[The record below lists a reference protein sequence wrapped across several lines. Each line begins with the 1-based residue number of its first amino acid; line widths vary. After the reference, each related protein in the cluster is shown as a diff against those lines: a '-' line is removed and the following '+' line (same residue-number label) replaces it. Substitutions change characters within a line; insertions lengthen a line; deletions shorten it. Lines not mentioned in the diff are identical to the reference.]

1 MLSYLLIRFEAN
13 RPRFCRATDVGERTQ
28 VVLLQP
34 GMRLLVPDTDDFL
47 EPCERRAVSNQSI
60 ISQIIVAGFTLAVLD
75 QVVCTHFVQ
84 LFATVAPTVTDIAWV
99 AAAEQ
104 TRLLSPLSGPS
115 LEAGERL
122 QVFVGRRRPVS
133 RLIRRAG
140 VDAAAHQL
148 TRCGLACALSCGTVV
163 GLRGAPNELP
173 HLHLQ
178 RFSDVRL
185 LPSGFEFG
193 QIGLG
198 ANHLIVRAH

>member
-1 MLSYLLIRFEAN
+1 MLAYLLIRFEAN

-34 GMRLLVPDTDDFL
+34 GMRLLVPDADDFL

-60 ISQIIVAGFTLAVLD
+60 VSQIIVAGFTLAVLD
-75 QVVCTHFVQ
+75 QVVCAHFVQ
-84 LFATVAPTVTDIAWV
+84 FFATVAPTVTDIAWV

-104 TRLLSPLSGPS
+104 ARLFRPLSGPS

-122 QVFVGRRRPVS
+122 QVSVGRRRPVA

-148 TRCGLACALSCGTVV
+148 TRCGLASCGTVV
-163 GLRGAPNELP
+163 GLRGAPNELL

-185 LPSGFEFG
+185 LPSVFEFG